1 MNRELKTLLAT
12 EVESYPAVFAK
23 ISNGEMTYDEFY
35 EWANILTTQRYFCGK
50 QAVMVEHKKDIP
62 NSVRKIYLDKEDF

>member
-1 MNRELKTLLAT
+1 
-12 EVESYPAVFAK
+12 
-23 ISNGEMTYDEFY
+23 MTYDEFY

-62 NSVRKIYLDKEDF
+62 NSVRKIYQGEEDF